1 MIPIYSTSLKLT
13 IQILITHKLDFIKD
27 CDKIMVL
34 DKGSIVEFDSRQ
46 VLLDKDMLHKH
57 TYTFQ

>member
-13 IQILITHKLDFIKD
+13 IQILVTHKLDFIKD

-34 DKGSIVEFDSRQ
+34 DKGSFVEFDSRQ
-46 VLLDKDMLHKH
+46 VLLDKDMLHKM
-57 TYTFQ
+57 YTFQ

>member
-27 CDKIMVL
+27 CNKIMVL
-34 DKGSIVEFDSRQ
+34 DKGSIVDSRQ
-46 VLLDKDMLHKH
+46 VLLDKDMLHKM
-57 TYTFQ
+57 YTFQ

>member
-46 VLLDKDMLHKH
+46 VLLDKDMLHKM
-57 TYTFQ
+57 YTFQ